1 MLCGGGE
8 IFLPFPF
15 QGDLPRLALPLLRV
29 GGHRPEEA
37 VGPAI
42 RGEASA
48 SPGVRVRRS
57 LAVGKP

>member
-8 IFLPFPF
+8 IFLPFPL

-42 RGEASA
+42 RGA